1 METRLQGRAISGTT
15 LRDTRDP
22 KASPLTALLRLSR
35 AIDWT
40 TALIGRAVAWL
51 VLAAVLVSTANAVIR
66 KAIDLS
72 PTGALLRWYIQS
84 SNSWLEMQWYLFSAV
99 FLLAAAYT
107 LQRNEHIRIDI
118 ISGRLSKNT
127 RNWIDLFG
135 HFFMLTPFVVLMI
148 YELVPY
154 VSASYRNGERSANSG
169 GLVIWPVKALMLA
182 GFLLLFLQAVS
193 EIIKRIAVM
202 RGVIPEPLPEHHAH
216 PGAEGQIGLREPG
229 A

>member
-1 METRLQGRAISGTT
+1 M
-15 LRDTRDP
+15 
-22 KASPLTALLRLSR
+22 TALLRLSR
-35 AIDWT
+35 AIDRI

-66 KAIDLS
+66 KTIDFN

-99 FLLAAAYT
+99 FLLAAAFT

-118 ISGRLSKNT
+118 VSGRLSRRA

-135 HFFMLTPFVVLMI
+135 HVFMLTPFVALMI
-148 YELVPY
+148 YELAPY

-182 GFLLLFLQAVS
+182 GFLLLLLQAVS
-193 EIIKRIAVM
+193 EIIKRVAVM
-202 RGVIPEPLPEHHAH
+202 RGVIPEPLPDHHVH
-216 PGAEGQIGLREPG
+216 PGAEGQLALREPT